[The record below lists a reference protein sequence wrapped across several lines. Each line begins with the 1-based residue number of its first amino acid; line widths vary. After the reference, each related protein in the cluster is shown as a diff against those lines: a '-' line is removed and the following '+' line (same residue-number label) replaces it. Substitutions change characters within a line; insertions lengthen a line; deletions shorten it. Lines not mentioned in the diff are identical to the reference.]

1 MFSRRKQ
8 DSIDLAHIRFCG
20 GSEMIVGD
28 ENVFYVCCA
37 LIAGIQAIEQLPQ
50 RKRSIF
56 QNHMLYEWKRL
67 LAYQAD
73 WMQKVEDF
81 NK

>member
-1 MFSRRKQ
+1 MFARRKQ
-8 DSIDLAHIRFCG
+8 DYIDLVHIRFCG

-37 LIAGIQAIEQLPQ
+37 LIAGIKAIEELPP

-56 QNHMLYEWKRL
+56 QNHMLYEWKRIL
-67 LAYQAD
+67 EREAD
-73 WMQKVEDF
+73 WMQKLEDF
-81 NK
+81 NR

>member
-1 MFSRRKQ
+1 MFSRRKN
-8 DSIDLAHIRFCG
+8 DSLDLVHLRFCG
-20 GSEMIVGD
+20 GSEIICGD

-56 QNHMLYEWKRL
+56 QNHMLCEWKRL
-67 LAYQAD
+67 LAVQNE
-73 WMQKVEDF
+73 WMKKLEDY
-81 NK
+81 NR